1 MSSAESLAAQ
11 LSAAEKRIVLALR
24 DSPSLTLAEA
34 TSKAGF
40 ASETEAMGA
49 ASWLKA
55 KGAAEIEEAA
65 TALVALDEEGR
76 RYAEQGLPERRLHQH
91 VRLREGRVTL
101 NQLRNAPTFTQD
113 EIQIALAWWKK
124 KGLGDLL
131 RDGAETV
138 VVANAAAAAS
148 TADEQ
153 VLAKLRDGAARPES
167 ELPAEGLRML
177 KSRRGVLRASEQKAR
192 TIRLTALGEA
202 VARLPLSVEDEIGQ
216 LTPEMLKSGSWK
228 HKAIRPYDVGTA
240 APRTL
245 GGKPHPL
252 VQLIEEIR
260 QIFVELGF
268 QEIEEEY
275 VVPVLWN
282 MDALFIPQD
291 HLAREMQDT
300 FYLEKP
306 ATLPIE
312 ADVVEK
318 IAKVHERGAG
328 TGSRGWGGKFN
339 PTESE
344 RALLR
349 THTTVGTIRHLA
361 REGGKPLRVFSIGRV
376 FRKETMDATHLPEFH
391 QIEGIA
397 TEPGADFPMLLG
409 ILKEFYKRMG
419 FQQLRWRPSYYPY
432 TEPSMDVE
440 VWTGKKWMELGGC
453 GIFRPEVT
461 VPFGIKT
468 PVLAWGLGLERLAMM
483 RFGLSDIRQLY
494 VSDLEWLR
502 GQPLI

>member
-1 MSSAESLAAQ
+1 MTSTDAVAAQ
-11 LSAAEKRIVLALR
+11 LSAAEKRLVVALR
-24 DSPSLTLAEA
+24 GRGELPLAEA
-34 TSKAGF
+34 FVAAGF
-40 ASETEAMGA
+40 PSESEALGA

-55 KGAAEIEEAA
+55 KGVIEIEE
-65 TALVALDEEGR
+65 TSTPMVALDDEGR
-76 RYAEQGLPERRLHQH
+76 RYVEQGLPERRLHQYL
-91 VRLREGRVTL
+91 RLRDGRL
-101 NQLRNAPTFTQD
+101 GLGQLRNAPSFTQD
-113 EIQIALAWWKK
+113 EIRIALAQWKK

-138 VVANAAAAAS
+138 VVANPAAPAA
-148 TADEQ
+148 TPDEQ
-153 VLAKLRDGAARPES
+153 ALASLRDGAFHPES
-167 ELPAEGLRML
+167 AVPAEGLRML
-177 KSRRGVLRASEQKAR
+177 KARSGVLKTGDPKAR
-192 TIRLTALGEA
+192 TLRLTSLGLE
-202 VARLPLSVEDEIGQ
+202 VAKLPLRVEEEIGQ
-216 LTPEMLKSGSWK
+216 LTPEILKSGVWRTK
-228 HKAIRPYDVGTA
+228 TIRPYDVATP

-268 QEIEEEY
+268 QEIDEEY

-300 FYLEKP
+300 FYLERP
-306 ATLPIE
+306 QTLPVE
-312 ADVVEK
+312 ASVVEK

-328 TGSRGWGGKFN
+328 TGSRGWGGRFN
-339 PTESE
+339 PKESE

-361 REGGKPLRVFSIGRV
+361 QHGGKPLRVFSIGRV

-409 ILKEFYKRMG
+409 ILKEFYRRMG
-419 FQQLRWRPSYYPY
+419 FEHLRWRPSYYPY

-453 GIFRPEVT
+453 GVFRPEVT
-461 VPFGIKT
+461 VPLGIKT

-502 GQPLI
+502 GHPLL